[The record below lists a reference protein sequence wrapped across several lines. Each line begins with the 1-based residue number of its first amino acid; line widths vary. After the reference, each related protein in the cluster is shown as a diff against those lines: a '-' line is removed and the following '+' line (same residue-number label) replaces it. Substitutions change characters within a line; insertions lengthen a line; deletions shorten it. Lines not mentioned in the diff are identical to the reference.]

1 MGLGAGDRTDALR
14 GVGFV
19 AHGCDRLRAPRVT
32 PTPNQHRQNGD
43 EGVVVPL
50 RRTGNQIP
58 DSPVAFDP
66 GAEHDRLTGLPA
78 LARFKDALR
87 GAGYRRRGGEHPWVA
102 AAGLDGTGAIA
113 ERHGP
118 EAVDV
123 LLRAIADRLRESLR
137 GGDQL
142 ARTDMLEFGLIVD
155 APFGDE
161 VTAAL
166 DRVAREIRELIAAD
180 RRWDGAV
187 LSIGIAPLW
196 SEAPAVALDHARE
209 ALQNSRER
217 RPGSVS
223 VSMSGPPPRGG

>member
-1 MGLGAGDRTDALR
+1 M
-14 GVGFV
+14 
-19 AHGCDRLRAPRVT
+19 T
-32 PTPNQHRQNGD
+32 PASNKHRHNGD

-50 RRTGNQIP
+50 PRTGSQIP

-66 GAEHDRLTGLPA
+66 AAERDRLTGLPA
-78 LARFKDALR
+78 LTLFKDALR
-87 GAGYRRRGGEHPWVA
+87 GASHRRRGSEHPWVA
-102 AAGLDGTGAIA
+102 VAGLDGTDGVAK
-113 ERHGP
+113 RHGP

-142 ARTDMLEFGLIVD
+142 ARIDQAEFGLIVD

-166 DRVAREIRELIAAD
+166 DRVAREMRALIAAD

-187 LSIGIAPLW
+187 LSIGISPLW
-196 SEAPAVALDHARE
+196 SEATAVALDHAHE
-209 ALQNSRER
+209 ALENARRR
-217 RPGSVS
+217 RPGSVA
-223 VSMSGPPPRGG
+223 VSTSGPPPRGD

>member
-1 MGLGAGDRTDALR
+1 M
-14 GVGFV
+14 
-19 AHGCDRLRAPRVT
+19 T
-32 PTPNQHRQNGD
+32 PASNQHRHNGD

-50 RRTGNQIP
+50 RRTGNQIA

-66 GAEHDRLTGLPA
+66 AAERDRLTGLPA
-78 LARFKDALR
+78 LTRFKDALR
-87 GAGYRRRGGEHPWVA
+87 GAAHRRRGGEHPWVA
-102 AAGLDGTGAIA
+102 AAGLDGTDSIA
-113 ERHGP
+113 ESYSP

-142 ARTDMLEFGLIVD
+142 ARTDTFEFGLIVD

-223 VSMSGPPPRGG
+223 VSTSGPPAKGN